1 MRMSPLSSVYL
12 VYGISMVGSAAPAFA
27 GLAAAATP
35 AYEKAIRNTQ
45 ADRRRVFM
53 GFPGNRLANGIA
65 REAHGSRATIKRV
78 GGTPG
83 RIRCL
88 GTAAGSTALRR
99 RTARHPW
106 RRCARVRH

>member
-1 MRMSPLSSVYL
+1 MRISPLSRTYF
-12 VYGISMVGSAAPAFA
+12 VYGMSMVGSAAPAFA

-35 AYEKAIRNTQ
+35 AYEMAIRNTQ

-65 REAHGSRATIKRV
+65 REAHGSRATAKRV

-83 RIRCL
+83 RIRCP
-88 GTAAGSTALRR
+88 GTAVGTTVLRR

-106 RRCARVRH
+106 RRCARARH